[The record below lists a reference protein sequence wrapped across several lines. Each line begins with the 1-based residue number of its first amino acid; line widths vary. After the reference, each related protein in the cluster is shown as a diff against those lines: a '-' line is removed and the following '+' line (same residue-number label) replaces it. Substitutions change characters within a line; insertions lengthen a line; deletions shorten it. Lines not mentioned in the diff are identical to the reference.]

1 MRHTRTLLVAAATAL
16 LAVAGVAAPAAAAPP
31 DFAAHV
37 RECNH
42 SFTGTHN
49 PGVHHQ
55 GYAGWMGHMA
65 DHESHDMSACA

>member
-1 MRHTRTLLVAAATAL
+1 MRHPRTLLVAAATAL
-16 LAVAGVAAPAAAAPP
+16 LAVAGVAAPAAAAP

-49 PGVHHQ
+49 PGVHHR
-55 GYAGWMGHMA
+55 GNAGWMDHMA
-65 DHESHDMSACA
+65 DHESHDMSACD